1 MSRSRIRLATVVA
14 AGLLLAA
21 CGGAD
26 DTAGE
31 ASPTSTPAEASPTST
46 PGAVSPTSTAGA
58 VSPTAAPTDAREA
71 QTDDADG
78 GDDATGDDMDM
89 DDDMDMSGAYGE
101 AADASEADRTI
112 EVAVDN
118 DLAFKPDEYE
128 VAAGEVVT
136 FRITNTGNVE
146 HEFVLGDE
154 QAQQQMAEEMA
165 GDDGHAHSGEMSNA
179 VTIHAGEEA
188 ELTWRF
194 PDEATAVL
202 VGCHVPGHW
211 EAGMRGSV
219 TVG

>member
-1 MSRSRIRLATVVA
+1 MSRSSIRLAAVVA

-21 CGGAD
+21 CGGAA

-31 ASPTSTPAEASPTST
+31 ASTTS
-46 PGAVSPTSTAGA
+46 
-58 VSPTAAPTDAREA
+58 APPDADEA
-71 QTDDADG
+71 QG
-78 GDDATGDDMDM
+78 DATGGGM
-89 DDDMDMSGAYGE
+89 DDGMDDGMDMSGAYG
-101 AADASEADRTI
+101 APADASEADRTI

-136 FRITNTGNVE
+136 FRITNTGDIE

-165 GDDGHAHSGEMSNA
+165 EADGHAHSAEMSNA
-179 VTIHAGEEA
+179 VTIRPGEEA
-188 ELTWRF
+188 ELIWRF
-194 PDEATAVL
+194 PDEATTVL